1 MKQVV
6 FKHYML
12 FTKLNYMEILFIYCF
27 LQLKV
32 KNLYV
37 GGGAWQNKEVAAQA
51 YRMCR
56 KNAQGKDK
64 DHLKSLIDGP
74 KNQ

>member
-1 MKQVV
+1 MTIKVQIPIKIFPLVLQVEIGMLVWLFLYSNVKQVV

-32 KNLYV
+32 KNL
-37 GGGAWQNKEVAAQA
+37 
-51 YRMCR
+51 
-56 KNAQGKDK
+56 
-64 DHLKSLIDGP
+64 
-74 KNQ
+74 